1 MSLDYIQVGQKGL
14 SFRATIKDASG
25 TVVDISTAT
34 TKQLIFR
41 KSNASSNTTV
51 TAEFVTDGTDGQM
64 EYVTS
69 ATSFLSVGGIWRVQ
83 GYVVL
88 SAGDEFKTN
97 IHTFRVEDN
106 L

>member
-14 SFRATIKDASG
+14 SFRATIKDAAG
-25 TVVDISTAT
+25 TAVDISSAT
-34 TKQLIFR
+34 TRQLIFR
-41 KSNASSNTTV
+41 KSDSSTNTTV
-51 TAEFVTDGTDGQM
+51 TASLVTDGTDGKM

-88 SAGDEFKTN
+88 SSGDEFKTN